1 MDLPENWEKIALILV
16 GVIFLVTVIYALN
29 PFQGTPDN
37 TTLNKN
43 SNPGIVPVPFPKV
56 NKSTN
61 NTPNSTNNGTISIT
75 LEQAKTIAAQSNPG
89 YDVGQ
94 PIPGTV
100 VVNKTNYTVWIVP
113 LTKPNT
119 ASKTIYIDIQTG
131 LIVLVT

>member
-16 GVIFLVTVIYALN
+16 GVIFIITVIYALN

-37 TTLNKN
+37 TTLNQN
-43 SNPGIVPVPFPKV
+43 SNPSIVPIPFPKD

-61 NTPNSTNNGTISIT
+61 NSTNTTNGTINIT
-75 LEQAKTIAAQSNPG
+75 LDQAKTIAAQSSPG
-89 YDVGQ
+89 YEVGQ

-100 VVNKTNYTVWIVP
+100 TVNKTNYTVWIVP

-119 ASKTIYIDIQTG
+119 ASKTIYIDIKTG
-131 LIVLVT
+131 LIVLIT

>member
-1 MDLPENWEKIALILV
+1 MDLPENWERIALIAV

-37 TTLNKN
+37 TTLNQN
-43 SNPGIVPVPFPKV
+43 TNPSIVPIPFSKV
-56 NKSTN
+56 NRSTN
-61 NTPNSTNNGTISIT
+61 NSTKATNGTINIT

-119 ASKTIYIDIQTG
+119 ASKTIYIDIKTG
-131 LIVLVT
+131 LIVLIT